1 MFWEA
6 ASDLASVVVV
16 VYLSWWTSP
25 QQGWGT
31 SPTFN
36 PNMASS
42 EGRVVVLESCVFLKS
57 WSPEEACWNIVCEF
71 GGMYIVLI
79 HHVYHVANYVHAYV
93 PHNIRCDQCSMIANR
108 GRLETPKPPLLL
120 QKGES
125 LGFCRVSLWSFER
138 KTRIAKVGLSPL
150 PRMPATTRI
159 IILYF

>member
-42 EGRVVVLESCVFLKS
+42 EGRVVVLESCVFLKAGVQKKHVKYCV
-57 WSPEEACWNIVCEF
+57 WV
-71 GGMYIVLI
+71 GGIYIVLI

-159 IILYF
+159 IILFF